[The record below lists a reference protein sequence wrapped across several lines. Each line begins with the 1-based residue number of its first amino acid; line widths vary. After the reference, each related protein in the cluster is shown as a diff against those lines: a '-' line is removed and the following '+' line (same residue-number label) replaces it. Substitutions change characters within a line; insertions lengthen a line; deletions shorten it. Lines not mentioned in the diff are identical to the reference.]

1 LKSGTRL
8 NQYEIVS
15 PLGEGGMGR
24 VYLAEDTRLKRQVA
38 IKVLPPDVADDPER
52 LARLKREAQVLA
64 QLDHPNVAGVYGLEE
79 CQIEDRIERFLVMQ
93 LADGETLGDR
103 LTSGP
108 LTAADAIEVA
118 RQVALGLDAAH
129 AQGIVHRDLK
139 PANIMLGGAGDVKIV
154 DFGLA
159 KAVAADGSTSH
170 FSPELTASPTIMAAT
185 VAGVIMGTAPYMS
198 PEQAR
203 GKPVDRRTDL
213 WALGCVLFEMLT
225 STRAFDGETATDVI
239 ASVVQREPDWDMLPA
254 ETPAEIRRLLRRCL
268 AKDPAHRLRDA
279 GDAGLML
286 VEGMSADSTSE
297 ELAAAAGGP
306 AARLF
311 PWLVAAAA
319 VTVAAVMF
327 AQQPAAPASSG
338 PARFSVVLPDG
349 IGVPTGKY
357 GESASLAG
365 VALAPD
371 ASQLAF
377 VGYNGAQ
384 GNLYVQRVGE
394 FEATLLPGTL
404 GATAPFFSPDGS
416 QVAVFAGSRLWR
428 IELPGGV
435 PVEITPASTFAEG
448 GSWGLD
454 GTIVFTPSYADG
466 LWIVPAT
473 GGAARQ
479 LTQLDRGAGEV
490 SHRWPHFLPDGRS
503 ILFVVKSSAIESL
516 DAAKIAVA
524 NLQTG
529 EVHVVLEGGT
539 RPSYLDSGQL
549 VFARG
554 SRLYAAPF
562 DLTTLDVTGAPVSV
576 LVGVASSPN
585 TGNAFYATT
594 RSGKLAYV
602 AGESRL
608 TQTPIV
614 RLAPDEVPQQLD
626 FAALNY
632 VVTDLAP
639 DGRRLLV
646 GRSAANDELWIADLR
661 GSSLTRLTSGEGN
674 DQPGVWSP
682 DGRWV
687 IFASDRGGG
696 AMSMFRVSADGSGE
710 ASPLMEATAVAIP
723 DRLSRQAGLLGY
735 HTWTDEN
742 GFDAYVVPVADD
754 GTPSGAPVL
763 VAGGPDAETSVAPS
777 PDGSLVAYTS
787 TASGETAVYVVDLGR
802 GSRVRLTQM
811 TGDRAAWAADGKRL
825 FFWSERG
832 LFVAPLV
839 DAGSLTF
846 GESVLVADGAYQ
858 VDFAIDADGRSLLAT
873 GVDPYNGDRSE
884 IRLDLGW
891 GQRISTDPVR

>member
-1 LKSGTRL
+1 
-8 NQYEIVS
+8 
-15 PLGEGGMGR
+15 MGR
-24 VYLAEDTRLKRQVA
+24 VYLAEDTRLKRRVA

-79 CQIEDRIERFLVMQ
+79 CPIEDRVERFLVMQ

-103 LTSGP
+103 LVSGP
-108 LTAADAIEVA
+108 LNTADAIEIA

-129 AQGIVHRDLK
+129 AQGIIHRDLK
-139 PANIMLGGAGDVKIV
+139 PDNIMLGDAGDVKIL

-159 KAVAADGSTSH
+159 KAVAADGSTSR

-225 STRAFDGETATDVI
+225 GKRTFDGETATDVI
-239 ASVVQREPDWDMLPA
+239 ASVVQREPDWDMVPA

-286 VEGMSADSTSE
+286 AEGLNAGATSE
-297 ELAAAAGGP
+297 QVAVAGAVAGP
-306 AARLF
+306 VARLF
-311 PWLVAAAA
+311 PWLVAVAA
-319 VTVAAVMF
+319 VTVALVILVMRP
-327 AQQPAAPASSG
+327 ATPAASG
-338 PARFSVVLPDG
+338 PTRFSVVLPDE
-349 IGVPTGKY
+349 IGVPTLNY
-357 GESASLAG
+357 GETASLAG
-365 VALAPD
+365 IALAPD
-371 ASQLAF
+371 ASRLAF
-377 VGYNGAQ
+377 VGYDGAQ
-384 GNLYVQRVGE
+384 GNLYVQSVGE

-435 PVEITPASTFAEG
+435 PVEITPATTYAEG
-448 GSWGLD
+448 GTWGPD

-466 LWIVPAT
+466 LWVVPAT
-473 GGAARQ
+473 GGDARQ
-479 LTQLDRGAGEV
+479 LTQLNREAGEV

-503 ILFVVKSSAIESL
+503 ILFVVKSSTIESL

-524 NLQTG
+524 DLETG
-529 EVHVVLEGGT
+529 AVHVVLEGGT

-554 SRLYAAPF
+554 SRLYATSF
-562 DLTTLDVTGAPVSV
+562 DLASLDVTGAPVAV
-576 LVGVASSPN
+576 LEGVASSPA

-602 AGESRL
+602 GGESRL
-608 TQTPIV
+608 PQAEIV
-614 RLAPDEVPQQLD
+614 RLTPGEVPQPLEFD
-626 FAALNY
+626 ALNY

-646 GRSAANDELWIADLR
+646 GRAAANDELWIADLR

-674 DQPGVWSP
+674 DQPGAWSP

-687 IFASDRGGG
+687 IFASDRNGG
-696 AMSMFRVSADGSGE
+696 AMRMFRVSAEGGE
-710 ASPLMEATAVAIP
+710 ASPLMEATASAYP
-723 DRLSRQAGLLGY
+723 GRLARQAGLLGY
-735 HTWTDEN
+735 HAWAEAT
-742 GFDAYVVPVADD
+742 GFDAYVLPVAAD
-754 GTPSGAPVL
+754 GTPSGDAIL

-787 TASGETAVYVVDLGR
+787 TESGEPAVYVVDLER
-802 GSRVRLTQM
+802 GVRVRLTQM
-811 TGDRAAWAADGKRL
+811 TGDRAAWAPDGRRL

-832 LFVAPLV
+832 LFAAPLT

-846 GESVLVADGAYQ
+846 GEAELVADGEYM
-858 VDFAIDADGRSLLAT
+858 VDFAIDADGRSLLA
-873 GVDPYNGDRSE
+873 GVVDPYNGDRSE

-891 GQRISTDPVR
+891 GQRISADPVR